1 MYINQILVVH
11 FEKYSILHHNY
22 AYFFLNK
29 KMLPFFILKT
39 LLGYIS
45 NQLNYK
51 L

>member
-11 FEKYSILHHNY
+11 FEKYAILYNC

-29 KMLPFFILKT
+29 NMLPFFILKT